1 MLKTGCSVQDA
12 LSQECF
18 AVVPIYIL
26 TAKWGK
32 ETPYPPFFFLRDK
45 QLQ

>member
-1 MLKTGCSVQDA
+1 MQDA

-18 AVVPIYIL
+18 ALVPIYIL

-32 ETPYPPFFFLRDK
+32 ETPYPYFFFFKSQTNAVKPRH
-45 QLQ
+45 